1 MAQVELETVCMDYPG
16 TGRVLDRLCLTVR
29 EGELLVLV
37 GPSGCGKSTLLR
49 IVAGLERQT
58 EGHVRIGGRSMKGV
72 APADREVAMVF
83 QGYALYP
90 HLTARRNIAAALRG
104 RGLTRREIGD
114 RVEQAAASLAL
125 GDCLDRKPAAL
136 SGGQRQR
143 VAIAR
148 VLARRPAVFLLD
160 EPLSNLDLRARI
172 AARAEIRA
180 LHRRL
185 GSTTIHVTHDQ
196 EEAMTLGDRIAIIG
210 DGRIR
215 QVAPPLDAF
224 RSPADR
230 HVAELIGSPP
240 MNFIAGRLS
249 LGPGGT
255 RFHETGTIAP
265 PDPGGDA
272 DEVLLHAPAEQGA
285 ALAPHAGPVVVGVRP
300 GHIRPGQ
307 SGGVPIRLTP
317 INLEHAGDHILLH
330 TRTRVGSTVLVRLDR
345 TDPPDL
351 GSEAMF
357 SIEPGGLHWFEP
369 GPAGR
374 NLLTTTA

>member
-1 MAQVELETVCMDYPG
+1 
-16 TGRVLDRLCLTVR
+16 
-29 EGELLVLV
+29 
-37 GPSGCGKSTLLR
+37 
-49 IVAGLERQT
+49 
-58 EGHVRIGGRSMKGV
+58 
-72 APADREVAMVF
+72 
-83 QGYALYP
+83 
-90 HLTARRNIAAALRG
+90 
-104 RGLTRREIGD
+104 
-114 RVEQAAASLAL
+114 
-125 GDCLDRKPAAL
+125 
-136 SGGQRQR
+136 
-143 VAIAR
+143 
-148 VLARRPAVFLLD
+148 
-160 EPLSNLDLRARI
+160 
-172 AARAEIRA
+172 
-180 LHRRL
+180 
-185 GSTTIHVTHDQ
+185 
-196 EEAMTLGDRIAIIG
+196 MTLGDHAIIG

-224 RSPADR
+224 RSPPTG
-230 HVAELIGSPP
+230 VAELIGSPP

-249 LGPGGT
+249 LGPVAHASMKPGPS
-255 RFHETGTIAP
+255 P

-272 DEVLLHAPAEQGA
+272 DEVLLHAPPSRVQPW
-285 ALAPHAGPVVVGVRP
+285 PHAGPVVVGVRP